1 MPSPFGSQ
9 TIGLRKKS
17 PYNKF
22 FRKSVLRM
30 KSIGELDL
38 FIKRNSLPPIECDAI
53 KTSVDFLGWSKMA
66 PLFFVFFLG
75 VFFSF
80 PIAIY
85 EFFHRPQKINSISEK
100 TKNLEQTATSLLPML
115 QGIMKA
121 SENDESYFRISNQ
134 YLADT
139 EIFLEQLN
147 QIRTNS
153 KQDINTLA
161 DRQLSGSKSGKSASI
176 HVQR

>member
-75 VFFSF
+75 VIFSF

-85 EFFHRPQKINSISEK
+85 EFFHRPQKINLISEK

-115 QGIMKA
+115 QAHFAFPM
-121 SENDESYFRISNQ
+121 
-134 YLADT
+134 
-139 EIFLEQLN
+139 
-147 QIRTNS
+147 
-153 KQDINTLA
+153 
-161 DRQLSGSKSGKSASI
+161 
-176 HVQR
+176 

>member
-75 VFFSF
+75 IFFSL

-85 EFFHRPQKINSISEK
+85 EFFCRPQKIKSINLEK
-100 TKNLEQTATSLLPML
+100 TKYLEQNVSSLLPL
-115 QGIMKA
+115 LKSIA
-121 SENDESYFRISNQ
+121 NSTENDESYLNFSKQ
-134 YLADT
+134 YLAET
-139 EIFLEQLN
+139 EIFLEKMNLVGY
-147 QIRTNS
+147 NS
-153 KQDINTLA
+153 KEEL
-161 DRQLSGSKSGKSASI
+161 K
-176 HVQR
+176 